1 MEDWYSRPAGHIL
14 KELETSP
21 EGLSGREAA
30 RRLEREGPNELEA
43 PRGPGLPARL
53 LGQLFR
59 GLLSLPPP
67 QTPGPAAGGL
77 YSPVS

>member
-14 KELETSP
+14 KELETGP

-43 PRGPGLPARL
+43 PRGPGLLARL
-53 LGQLFR
+53 LGQLR
-59 GLLSLPPP
+59 DPMILVLL
-67 QTPGPAAGGL
+67 AACLL
-77 YSPVS
+77 YTSGEDG

>member
-14 KELETSP
+14 KELETGP

-43 PRGPGLPARL
+43 PRGPGLLARL
-53 LGQLFR
+53 LG
-59 GLLSLPPP
+59 
-67 QTPGPAAGGL
+67 GG
-77 YSPVS
+77 